1 MSKSTNT
8 PVDPPEK
15 TSAAGYE
22 RDAKGRIKPGASL
35 NPGGKPKDM
44 ATRKECQKYLFSR
57 GPELVDQAIAYATTG
72 KPSSEKMLMYLL
84 DKILPGLH
92 PMQVSDSEEG
102 SENKGQAWTVAQLRR
117 SVQ

>member
-1 MSKSTNT
+1 MSGKNKNHMDSPVNT
-8 PVDPPEK
+8 
-15 TSAAGYE
+15 TAAGYE

-44 ATRKECQKYLFSR
+44 ATRRECQKYLFSR

-92 PMQVSDSEEG
+92 PMQVSDAEDVSE
-102 SENKGQAWTVAQLRR
+102 STGQVWTVAQLRR

>member
-1 MSKSTNT
+1 MSKKTKNHMDS
-8 PVDPPEK
+8 PEN

-57 GPELVDQAIAYATTG
+57 GPELIDQAIAYATAG
-72 KPSSEKMLMYLL
+72 NPASDKMLMFLL
-84 DKILPGLH
+84 GKLLPDLN
-92 PMQVSDSEEG
+92 PMQVSDPEGDSE
-102 SENKGQAWTVAQLRR
+102 SKGQAWTVEELRR
-117 SVQ
+117 AS

>member
-1 MSKSTNT
+1 MKRN
-8 PVDPPEK
+8 
-15 TSAAGYE
+15 
-22 RDAKGRIKPGASL
+22 AKGQLEPGSAL
-35 NPGGKPKDM
+35 NPGGRPKDM

-57 GPELVDQAIAYATTG
+57 GPGLVDQAIAYATTG

-84 DKILPGLH
+84 DKILPALQ

-102 SENKGQAWTVAQLRR
+102 SESAGQVWTVAQLRR

>member
-1 MSKSTNT
+1 MSKSTNI

-57 GPELVDQAIAYATTG
+57 GPELIDQAIAYATAG
-72 KPSSEKMLMYLL
+72 NPASDKMLMFLL
-84 DKILPGLH
+84 GKLLPDLN
-92 PMQVSDSEEG
+92 PMQVSDPEG
-102 SENKGQAWTVAQLRR
+102 DRESTEQAWTVEELRR
-117 SVQ
+117 AS

>member
-1 MSKSTNT
+1 MSKSTNI
-8 PVDPPEK
+8 PVDPPEN

-22 RDAKGRIKPGASL
+22 RDTKGRIKPGASL

-57 GPELVDQAIAYATTG
+57 GPGLVDQAIAYATTG

-84 DKILPGLH
+84 DKILPELQ
-92 PMQVSDSEEG
+92 PMHVSDSEEV
-102 SENKGQAWTVAQLRR
+102 SESKVQVWTIAQLRR
-117 SVQ
+117 SGQ